1 MPEASMRYLLQD
13 LRYAL
18 RMLRKNPGFTV
29 VAVLTLALGIG
40 ANTGIFTVVNT
51 VLLRPLAYPE
61 PDRIV
66 QFMVSPRAESKRY
79 NMISAP
85 LFTLWHE
92 QTDAFQDFALYEEK
106 GPTINLTG
114 GDRPEPLKATHVS
127 AGYFRMFGAPLE
139 IGRTFTQQEDVPG
152 GPRLV
157 LISDGLWRRRFGG
170 DRSLVGKAI
179 ILGGDPHVVI
189 GVLSASFV
197 SDPPGEIW
205 LPAQVD
211 PNSNNFAFR
220 YRGAARLKPGATLR
234 AANAQMVRVAQ
245 EFRRKFPGSS
255 GPEGPV
261 VTVEQL
267 RDAVVRDIRRTLVL
281 LLGAVGFVLLIACA
295 NVANLLLA
303 RASARKRELA
313 IRAALGADRRR
324 IISQL
329 LTESILLCFAGAAL
343 GLGLGYAGLR
353 ALLFLNPGNVPRIG
367 AHGSNVSLDWRV
379 LGFTLLISVLTA
391 VFLALLPAF
400 SALREDVNTA
410 LTESGARSG
419 SSLRQS
425 FVRSALVVSEMAL
438 ALVLLA
444 GATLLVR
451 TFTALRAVDPGF
463 DSHNVLTL
471 EMSLA
476 AEPRLANTAA
486 AAQLVREAG
495 RRVESIPGV
504 VALATTISIPLDGS
518 PLLGFTIEGRPFNG
532 DQQEELTGY
541 RQVSWRYFEV
551 FRIPLLRGRMFTDG
565 DDSKAAPVVLINN
578 TMARQFWPAS
588 DPLGERI
595 TIGKGAGPVFDDPPR
610 QIIGVVAD
618 VRDSELKQ
626 SPIPTVYVPGP
637 QITDALTALGN
648 STFPLAW
655 VVRTKTDPYS
665 LSADI
670 QRELRIASGGLPVAH
685 IRPMEQIVGEST
697 AQSSFNTLLL
707 AMFAG
712 VATLLAAIGIYG
724 VMSYTVGQRAREI
737 GIRMALGARAGD
749 VLSLVLRRGLSLALF
764 GIAIGLAGAMGLTSA
779 MKSLLFGVSP
789 SDPSTFATVG
799 ALLFGVAA
807 MATYIPARRATRVDP
822 IIALRYE

>member
-1 MPEASMRYLLQD
+1 MREASMRYLSQD
-13 LRYAL
+13 FRFAL

-66 QFMVSPRAESKRY
+66 QFLVSPRGELKPF

-85 LFTLWHE
+85 MFTLWRE
-92 QTDAFQDFALYEEK
+92 QTDAFQDFALYEEN

-127 AGYFRMFGAPLE
+127 ADYFRLFGAPFE
-139 IGRTFTQQEDVPG
+139 VGRTFTRQEDVPG

-189 GVLSASFV
+189 GVLSASFA
-197 SDPPGEIW
+197 SDPAAEIW

-211 PNSNNFAFR
+211 PNSNNLAFR
-220 YRGAARLKPGATLR
+220 YRGAARLRPGATLQ
-234 AANAQMVRVAQ
+234 AANAQMERVAK
-245 EFRRKFPGSS
+245 EFRQKFPSS
-255 GPEGPV
+255 SQDPV
-261 VTVEQL
+261 ITVEPL
-267 RDAVVRDIRRTLVL
+267 RDAVVKDIRRALVL

-303 RASARKRELA
+303 RASARRRELA

-353 ALLFLNPGNVPRIG
+353 ALLFLNPGNVPRID
-367 AHGSNVSLDWRV
+367 AHGSGVSLDWRV
-379 LGFTLLISVLTA
+379 LAFTLLISALTA

-425 FVRSALVVSEMAL
+425 FVRSGLVVSEMAL

-451 TFTALRAVDPGF
+451 TFTALRALDPGF
-463 DSHNVLTL
+463 DKHNVLTL

-486 AAQLVREAG
+486 VTQLVREAG
-495 RRVESIPGV
+495 RRVESLPGV
-504 VALATTISIPLDGS
+504 ETLAAAISLPLDRS
-518 PLLGFTIEGRPFNG
+518 PILGFTIEGRPFNG

-541 RQVSWRYFEV
+541 RQISWRYFEV
-551 FRIPLLRGRMFTDG
+551 FRIPLLRGRMFTDR
-565 DDSKAAPVVLINN
+565 DDRKAAPVVLINEA
-578 TMARQFWPAS
+578 MARQFWPTS
-588 DPLGERI
+588 DPVGERI
-595 TIGKGAGPVFDDPPR
+595 TIGKGAGPVFEDPPR
-610 QIIGVVAD
+610 QIIGVVAN

-626 SPIPTVYVPGP
+626 SPIPTVYVPIL
-637 QITDALTALGN
+637 QISDALTALGN

-655 VVRTKTDPYS
+655 VVRTKTEPHS

-670 QRELRIASGGLPVAH
+670 QRELRIVSGGLPVAH
-685 IRPMEQIVGEST
+685 IRSMEQIVGEST
-697 AQSSFNTLLL
+697 AQTSFNTLLL
-707 AMFAG
+707 GIFAG

-724 VMSYTVGQRAREI
+724 VMSYAVGQRAREI

-789 SDPSTFATVG
+789 NDPSTFATVG
-799 ALLFGVAA
+799 TLLFGVAA
-807 MATYIPARRATRVDP
+807 VATYIPARRATRVDP